1 MPRNDQ
7 FLITSPRRTAAVLFS
22 ILLGIAASAQAQ
34 HYLEAK
40 GVIDFVYYDSDH
52 TNDPIKVDSIHFVCA
67 FGTNEWRID
76 NDYSQN
82 GINQRYFDGTN
93 VFNRVQITKPAPA
106 KINDLIV
113 KKWGATPVPF
123 EVAQSNL
130 QINVQT
136 TFGGHPFGNEGVNLP
151 WLALCSGTYL
161 KLKER
166 LIPPSFGD
174 LPNAVDAY
182 AYYDKTKCFD
192 DTLGLP
198 QTLDLYTSD
207 SLHETSVN
215 QYFHRVKGELPRHRE
230 GFGNDILKFHYEVK
244 SYTNVLG
251 WAVPMEF
258 SFFQND
264 WRNGTWYLR
273 FRGTGKVLSI
283 EPIGPP
289 SGILVAGAPQTIVD
303 YRFHSDAKFVNGIV
317 YVITSNTLPATNIV
331 QPIYIAK
338 TAAAPMRSSVSH
350 SKAKWFVG
358 ILFLLSSL
366 FLFRLLFGPKP
377 DTNNNNPN

>member
-1 MPRNDQ
+1 MLRNDQ
-7 FLITSPRRTAAVLFS
+7 FLISSSRQIAAVLFS
-22 ILLGIAASAQAQ
+22 ILLGTAASAQAQ
-34 HYLEAK
+34 RYLEAK

-52 TNDPIKVDSIHFVCA
+52 TNDPVKVDPINFVCV

-82 GINQRYFDGTN
+82 GFNQRYFDGTN
-93 VFNRVQITKPAPA
+93 VFDRSQITKPAPA
-106 KINDLIV
+106 KINDLIF
-113 KKWGATPVPF
+113 KKWGVTPIPF
-123 EVAQSNL
+123 VVAKSNL

-151 WLALCSGTYL
+151 WLVLCSGTYL

-207 SLHETSVN
+207 SLHENSVN
-215 QYFHRVKGELPRHRE
+215 QYFYRIRGEKPQHRE

-244 SYTNVLG
+244 SYTNVSG

-273 FRGTGKVLSI
+273 FRGTGKVLSF
-283 EPIGPP
+283 EPTGSP
-289 SGILVAGAPQTIVD
+289 SSVLVAGAPQTIVD
-303 YRFHSDAKFVNGIV
+303 YRFHSDSKFVNGIV

-331 QPIYIAK
+331 QPIYVAK
-338 TAAAPMRSSVSH
+338 IAAAPMRGSVSD
-350 SKAKWFVG
+350 SKAKWVVG
-358 ILFLLSSL
+358 ILFLVSSL
-366 FLFRLLFGPKP
+366 FLCWLLFGPKP
-377 DTNNNNPN
+377 NTNNNNSN